1 MAQIW
6 KTKQHDTG
14 IFFLLFFFKIKLL
27 KKRKK
32 EKGKQIV
39 TEILK
44 KNARGKEV
52 TEKKQRCLLKNA
64 VCFHLCGKT

>member
-1 MAQIW
+1 
-6 KTKQHDTG
+6 
-14 IFFLLFFFKIKLL
+14 LFFFLNQTT

>member
-1 MAQIW
+1 MEE
-6 KTKQHDTG
+6 KTTRHG
-14 IFFLLFFFKIKLL
+14 NILFMVCFCFFLNQTT

>member
-1 MAQIW
+1 MEE
-6 KTKQHDTG
+6 KTTRHG
-14 IFFLLFFFKIKLL
+14 NILFIVCFFLNQTT

>member
-1 MAQIW
+1 MEE
-6 KTKQHDTG
+6 KTTRHG
-14 IFFLLFFFKIKLL
+14 NILFMVCFLFFLNQTT

-39 TEILK
+39 TEIL
-44 KNARGKEV
+44 
-52 TEKKQRCLLKNA
+52 KKQRCLLKNA

>member
-1 MAQIW
+1 M
-6 KTKQHDTG
+6 G
-14 IFFLLFFFKIKLL
+14 IFFLLFFFFFFFLNQTT

-52 TEKKQRCLLKNA
+52 TEKKQRCSLKNA

>member
-1 MAQIW
+1 MEE
-6 KTKQHDTG
+6 KTTRHG
-14 IFFLLFFFKIKLL
+14 NILLIVCFFFFLNQAT

-32 EKGKQIV
+32 EKGKQKV

-64 VCFHLCGKT
+64 VC